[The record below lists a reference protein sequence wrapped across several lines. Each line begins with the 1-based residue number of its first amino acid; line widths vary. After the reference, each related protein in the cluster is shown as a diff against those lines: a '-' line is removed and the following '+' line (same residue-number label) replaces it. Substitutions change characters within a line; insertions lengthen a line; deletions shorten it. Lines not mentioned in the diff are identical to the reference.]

1 MRILISLLLL
11 LFINHYS
18 SQDIINKIEGSWQV
32 KQIDGKIF
40 KGRVITYF
48 EFNSNQE
55 IFAKTIDH
63 KAHGHLNEETFI
75 GKYQVDN
82 NEAYY
87 KNNEAYFSISI
98 NKIANTQKSQ
108 MVVKEYKLENQAP
121 KKEVYRTTFL
131 IKEN

>member
-1 MRILISLLLL
+1 MRVLISLLLL

-18 SQDIINKIEGSWQV
+18 SQDIIKKIEGSWQV
-32 KQIDGKIF
+32 KQIDDKIF
-40 KGRVITYF
+40 KGGVITYF

-55 IFAKTIDH
+55 IYAKTIDH
-63 KAHGHLNEETFI
+63 KAHGNLKKETLI
-75 GKYQVDN
+75 GKYLVDN

-98 NKIANTQKSQ
+98 NKVANSKESQ
-108 MVVKEYKLENQAP
+108 MVVKEYKLVNQFP

-131 IKEN
+131 IKKD